1 MAETL
6 PLMPPLRRIGRYEIR
21 GRLATGATADVFLA
35 RADGAP
41 DVALK
46 RLHPHL
52 ADDADAVAQLLD
64 EARLAALLEHPA
76 AVAVLDVGCDE
87 GAWFVAFEHVPGRDL
102 GAVLARLAA
111 DGERLPAALSAAIV
125 ADLASC
131 LGALHRL
138 GDGLVHGDVAPAN
151 VLLSRAG
158 AVHLVD
164 LGACAA
170 IARGAP
176 GVFGTPGYVAPEQA
190 AGEPPAPAADVF
202 SAGAILFELLTGAP
216 AFPQR
221 DVLTGLAAPAE
232 EAAAEALQAHPEVS
246 AALTDIVTR
255 ALARAPRRRFGSA
268 AQLEGALRPFAA
280 APAEAR
286 RLVLGLLSR
295 LFGA

>member
-35 RADGAP
+35 RAEGAP

-87 GAWFVAFEHVPGRDL
+87 GAWFVAFEHVPGHDL

-111 DGERLPAALSAAIV
+111 GCERLPAPLAAAIV
-125 ADLASC
+125 ADLASW
-131 LGALHRL
+131 LGALHQL
-138 GDGLVHGDVAPAN
+138 GAGLVHGDVAPAN
-151 VLLSRAG
+151 VLLSSAG
-158 AVHLVD
+158 AVHVVD

-202 SAGAILFELLTGAP
+202 SAGAILFELLTGTP
-216 AFPQR
+216 AFPH
-221 DVLTGLAAPAE
+221 DVLTGLAAPVE
-232 EAAAEALQAHPEVS
+232 EAAVDMLQARPEVS
-246 AALTDIVTR
+246 AALAAVVMR
-255 ALARAPRRRFGSA
+255 ALAPDPRRRFASA
-268 AQLEGALRPFAA
+268 AQLEDALRPFAA

-286 RLVLGLLSR
+286 SLVLGMLSR

>member
-1 MAETL
+1 MAGTL

-52 ADDADAVAQLLD
+52 ADDADAIAQLLD
-64 EARLAALLEHPA
+64 EARIAALLEHPA

-111 DGERLPAALSAAIV
+111 GGESLPAPLAAAIV

-138 GDGLVHGDVAPAN
+138 GAGLVHGDVAPAN

-202 SAGAILFELLTGAP
+202 STGAILFELLTGAP
-216 AFPQR
+216 AFPR

-232 EAAAEALQAHPEVS
+232 EAAAGTVQGHPGVS
-246 AALTDIVTR
+246 AALAGVVTR
-255 ALARAPRRRFGSA
+255 ALAPDPRRRFASA
-268 AQLEGALRPFAA
+268 AQLEDALRPFAA

-286 RLVLGLLSR
+286 KLVLGLLSR